1 MNAKQEDDEVVLQI
15 VYVFYQMIFHK
26 ATREVIIKQTQA
38 PAYLIDLMH
47 DKNTEIRKVC
57 DQTLDIIME
66 YDEEWAKKI
75 QEEKF
80 RWHNSQWLEMIEN
93 RMPMEDND
101 SLLYDE
107 DGLMDG
113 DPLDRPD
120 LFYGRPGYDDPVT
133 LMSREGAMTPEY
145 MMEETDDYGMY
156 NGQAYLSPAG
166 HPANAY
172 GMGQYK
178 GYPDEGMGYLTEEA
192 ASMGT
197 WGHLIDDEPDQGP
210 FGASQ
215 EQIPRPSSR
224 YGRPVSPAYTG
235 TDVYGRPVSR
245 MRSNYDEMQY
255 GYR

>member
-1 MNAKQEDDEVVLQI
+1 
-15 VYVFYQMIFHK
+15 
-26 ATREVIIKQTQA
+26 
-38 PAYLIDLMH
+38 
-47 DKNTEIRKVC
+47 
-57 DQTLDIIME
+57 
-66 YDEEWAKKI
+66 
-75 QEEKF
+75 
-80 RWHNSQWLEMIEN
+80 
-93 RMPMEDND
+93 MPMEDND

-210 FGASQ
+210 FSASQ

-245 MRSNYDEMQY
+245 MRSSYDEMQY